1 VCSSSVAGNQECSS
15 SVPSYPAQQTK
26 YSNLHFH
33 WLSILESRMSVILYS
48 TLLSISIEG
57 GRGWV
62 QFGIV
67 FRVAGSS
74 WETWKTGWI
83 AWRWSGSRRV
93 TE

>member
-26 YSNLHFH
+26 YSNLHFCR
-33 WLSILESRMSVILYS
+33 LSILESRMAAISYS
-48 TLLSISIEG
+48 ISPSISIG
-57 GRGWV
+57 GGGGWV
-62 QFGIV
+62 RFGIV
-67 FRVAGSS
+67 FGVVGSS

-83 AWRWSGSRRV
+83 VRRWSGSCRV

>member
-1 VCSSSVAGNQECSS
+1 VCLSSVAGNQECSS
-15 SVPSYPAQQTK
+15 SVPSYPAQRTK

-33 WLSILESRMSVILYS
+33 RLSILELRMAVISY
-48 TLLSISIEG
+48 SISLLISIRG

-62 QFGIV
+62 RFGIV
-67 FRVAGSS
+67 FRVASSS

-83 AWRWSGSRRV
+83 ARRWSGSRRV